1 MEGQEQNRT
10 EEATPF
16 KLKRAREKGQ
26 VARGMDLGF
35 VGSLVALIFFA
46 LAAGAG
52 FAVTLAQIMRRS
64 LTVGIDRAGDMLDL
78 LAIAGAAL
86 REALYPLMLLGVAL
100 IVVLIVLELI
110 QLRGFIFTLQ
120 PLKPDFTKLNPAK
133 GLKRLFSLRM
143 LKETMKNIVKMMCY
157 AAATWL
163 VIMSAIASFGGG
175 FTGTNAVVRALTGSA
190 GQLIMAFLGLA
201 IFFTIIDQLIVR
213 REFRRQMR
221 MSRRELTREV
231 KDREGEPRIKQKR
244 KQLHA
249 RMVEQAKSL
258 GRVAGADLL
267 VTNPEHYAVALY
279 YDAETMNAPIIRAR
293 GRNRFAQL
301 MKRKARL
308 SNVPIFANPPLAR
321 ALFHGH
327 QVDQPVG
334 ADHYRAVAALYIG
347 LRRQAA
353 AASPHQEDPA

>member
-35 VGSLVALIFFA
+35 VGSLVAFLFFG

-52 FAVTLAQIMRRS
+52 FAVTLAHIMHRS
-64 LTVGIDRAGDMLDL
+64 LTVGIDHASDPVNLM
-78 LAIAGAAL
+78 AIAGSAL
-86 REALYPLMLLGVAL
+86 REALYPLMLLAVAL
-100 IVVLIVLELI
+100 IVILVVLELI

-120 PLKPDFTKLNPAK
+120 PLKPDFTRLNPAK

-143 LKETMKNIVKMMCY
+143 LKETMKNVFKMACY
-157 AAATWL
+157 TAATWVVVTGAIDSFASGL
-163 VIMSAIASFGGG
+163 ASANSVA
-175 FTGTNAVVRALTGSA
+175 RALTA
-190 GQLIMAFLGLA
+190 AAVQLILVFLA
-201 IFFTIIDQLIVR
+201 IAICFTIVDQLIVR

-249 RMVEQAKSL
+249 KMVEQARGL

-279 YDAETMNAPIIRAR
+279 YDAKAMHAPVVRAR
-293 GRNRFAQL
+293 GRNLFAQL
-301 MKRKARL
+301 MKRRARL
-308 SNVPIFANPPLAR
+308 SNVPIFANPSLAK

-327 QVDQPVG
+327 QLDAPVSD
-334 ADHYRAVAALYIG
+334 DHYRAVAALYISLYQRDRG
-347 LRRQAA
+347 
-353 AASPHQEDPA
+353 ASIHQEEPA